1 MPEFTDQVCSVCGRH
16 FMSIEEF
23 EYCSPQC
30 FFKEQKIERKERNDE
45 RLKKLKEKIMEDRK

>member
-1 MPEFTDQVCSVCGRH
+1 MPEFIDQVCKVCNRH
-16 FMSIEEF
+16 FQSIEEF